1 MCMASESA
9 LADLVIACV
18 FVLGRSTRKASGEV
32 VMQLKLGGGG
42 VE

>member
-9 LADLVIACV
+9 LAVLVIACV
-18 FVLGRSTRKASGEV
+18 IVLESSTGKTSGEV